1 MSRNLQNRLKKLE
14 SNAIDDDQH
23 MRWLQTLT
31 DDELYDAMARTMVE
45 CELHVELD
53 PNDPS
58 NQAALIRLQED
69 WAPPINLKEYEHL
82 SDADLEAELK
92 TVKERGEFI
101 RTDESKAKLEDFKAK
116 WRYFYL
122 NGVKIS

>member
-14 SNAIDDDQH
+14 SNAIDDDQY

-45 CELHVELD
+45 CELKVELD

-101 RTDESKAKLEDFKAK
+101 RTDENKAKLEDFKAK